1 MTKYKSDFE
10 EYLDRYAKAYSKP
23 VEAARNDLIPQMV
36 KSYYDE
42 QETANKGKIQAQ
54 EGGCDGDKKV

>member
-1 MTKYKSDFE
+1 MKIKSDFD

-23 VEAARNDLIPQMV
+23 VEAARNDLIPKMV
-36 KSYYDE
+36 EEYYRQIENDS
-42 QETANKGKIQAQ
+42 KGQNQAQ

>member
-23 VEAARNDLIPQMV
+23 VEAARNEAIPQMV

-42 QETANKGKIQAQ
+42 QETANTGKIQAQ
-54 EGGCDGDKKV
+54 EGADNDG